1 MDAETEAMVEE
12 WRSAKRA
19 KDFAAADR
27 LRDVLR
33 AAGVEPGVDSG
44 GAGGSSGG
52 DPFGGKQKKAPKDD
66 AFMMPAPSPQKSET
80 RLGGPEVLAPPNR
93 PEDANPRVDPKL
105 WDFEKPLMLTEP
117 SMMQIQTLWLI
128 LDKTG
133 DERISYEDFLA
144 LAGGHGE
151 TDQKRAIAKWQEM
164 AKFFDT
170 DHSGDVT
177 PFEFIDGFKRKAM
190 SEELDWEGIQ
200 SMPKKTYLDVQ
211 AQYNESVNRR
221 LQNLV
226 KKAHAFLAQDA
237 APPGT
242 VIKLSPLWNEHRST
256 RKISK
261 DLTEQLL
268 INTENQEKIEKIFK
282 HLDETKDGVLTK
294 EDFRST
300 TEGKVSLR
308 DGSSSLPF
316 GRRSPPAARHRGPSA
331 AQLRRAASGAASSS
345 DSPFE
350 FALCAAGVA
359 LQLLGPA
366 ARGAG
371 REPGRPYL

>member
-1 MDAETEAMVEE
+1 M
-12 WRSAKRA
+12 
-19 KDFAAADR
+19 
-27 LRDVLR
+27 
-33 AAGVEPGVDSG
+33 G
-44 GAGGSSGG
+44 
-52 DPFGGKQKKAPKDD
+52 
-66 AFMMPAPSPQKSET
+66 
-80 RLGGPEVLAPPNR
+80 LA
-93 PEDANPRVDPKL
+93 
-105 WDFEKPLMLTEP
+105 
-117 SMMQIQTLWLI
+117 
-128 LDKTG
+128 
-133 DERISYEDFLA
+133 
-144 LAGGHGE
+144 
-151 TDQKRAIAKWQEM
+151 
-164 AKFFDT
+164 
-170 DHSGDVT
+170 
-177 PFEFIDGFKRKAM
+177 
-190 SEELDWEGIQ
+190 LDWEGIK
-200 SMPKKTYLDVQ
+200 SMPEQTYLDVQ
-211 AQYNESVNRR
+211 AKINESVNRR

-268 INTENQEKIEKIFK
+268 INTENQEKIENIFK

-350 FALCAAGVA
+350 FTLCAAGVA
-359 LQLLGPA
+359 LQLLGPT